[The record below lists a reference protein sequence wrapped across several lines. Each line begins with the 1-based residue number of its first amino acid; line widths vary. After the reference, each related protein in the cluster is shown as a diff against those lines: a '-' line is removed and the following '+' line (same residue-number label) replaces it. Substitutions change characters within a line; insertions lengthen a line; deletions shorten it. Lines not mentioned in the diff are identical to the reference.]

1 MRAVSSES
9 LVSNGVL
16 MSIGKVSKIKT
27 GVAVSDNKLINAC
40 YRMTAIQKRIFNMAI
55 AASHSRKLN
64 SGEVV
69 FDVQDYAELT
79 QISLKEA
86 IRVCR
91 TESKKMSQLQVVNIE
106 YKERRSLSPRQILAA
121 DKREESSDREVAR
134 VSYKNFFQEVEFI
147 DSSEVG
153 EIESCY
159 MYFKFSEWLLPYIE
173 LIRKR
178 FSKIPLMEV
187 SALSSFYALR
197 IFDLGMGVKPL
208 KGVRSR
214 EFAYLDFREKLGFV
228 DDKKAMYSAWTDFRK
243 RCLVD
248 PLKELNEK
256 SSFKWSY
263 RLIGKGETR
272 KIVITS
278 VKDDQLNLPI
288 D

>member
-1 MRAVSSES
+1 MSTVSSVN

-16 MSIGKVSKIKT
+16 MSIDRVSKIKT
-27 GVAVSDNKLINAC
+27 GIAVSDNKLINAC
-40 YRMTAIQKRIFNMAI
+40 YRMSAIQKRVFNMAI

-69 FDVQDYAELT
+69 FDVQDYAELAQT
-79 QISLKEA
+79 SLKEA

-91 TESKKMSQLQVVNIE
+91 KEAKKMSQLQVVNIE
-106 YKERRSLSPRQILAA
+106 YKEKRCLSPRKMLEA
-121 DKREESSDREVAR
+121 DRREESSDREVAR

-147 DSSEVG
+147 DNSDAGDSER
-153 EIESCY
+153 CY

-187 SALSSFYALR
+187 STLSSFYALR
-197 IFDLGMGVKPL
+197 IFDLGMGVKVL
-208 KGVRSR
+208 NGIRRR
-214 EFAYLDFREKLGFV
+214 EFDYPDFREKLGFV
-228 DDKKAMYSAWTDFRK
+228 DDKVSMYSAWTDFRK

-256 SSFKWSY
+256 SSFEWSY
-263 RLIGKGETR
+263 SLIGRGETR

-278 VKDDQLNLPI
+278 VENEQLDLPI
-288 D
+288 N